1 MFPSSRSMAI
11 PSNPG
16 TSQDTKIVVYQAL
29 IALLQDACTMSTLP
43 PSDVNSFQLALEG
56 HRHSMSSESV
66 VGAIV
71 DSLKNRKILLEVA
84 SQLGLASDL
93 NLRTA
98 LGADE
103 GRLVTFLVF
112 ILDTKSMED
121 SILML
126 EDDSAQCFM
135 DVVQEVLDK
144 GFLMAPEHSSKARR
158 LIRKLSESCERL
170 PSALFI
176 TGVSG
181 REEHPTFGGGF
192 GDIYRA
198 SYVNQVV
205 ALKHMRHFL
214 RGAELRRIR
223 LKFCREALLWKDLH
237 HPHILPFIGID
248 RESFPASLCMVSPWL
263 EHGTVLKYLN
273 DHDRQNVDKLLFE
286 VAQGL
291 EYLHSHNIVHGDL
304 RGSNILVNKDWS
316 ACLADFGLSGF
327 SDGGST
333 GQTSSKRAGS
343 AYWMAPELLAPE
355 QFGTKFSRTQ
365 ASDVYAFGCVC
376 LEVILHFQNYLK
388 LGPC

>member
-1 MFPSSRSMAI
+1 M
-11 PSNPG
+11 
-16 TSQDTKIVVYQAL
+16 TS
-29 IALLQDACTMSTLP
+29 
-43 PSDVNSFQLALEG
+43 G
-56 HRHSMSSESV
+56 SV
-66 VGAIV
+66 VGAIM

-84 SQLGLASDL
+84 SQLGLKDFIVRAA
-93 NLRTA
+93 LR
-98 LGADE
+98 ADE
-103 GRLVTFLVF
+103 EHLVALLVSALESKP
-112 ILDTKSMED
+112 IEN
-121 SILML
+121 SILTL
-126 EDDSAQCFM
+126 EDDSAQCFI
-135 DVVQEVLDK
+135 DVVQDILDK

-158 LIRKLSESCERL
+158 LIRKLSESRERL

-181 REEHPTFGGGF
+181 REELPTFGGGF

-198 SYVNQVV
+198 SYGNQVV

-223 LKFCREALLWKDLH
+223 LKFCREALLWRDLH

-273 DHDRQNVDKLLFE
+273 DHGRQNVDKLLFE

-327 SDGGST
+327 SEGNT

-355 QFGTKFSRTQ
+355 HFEGKFSRTP

-376 LEVILHFQNYLK
+376 FEVSDTYVLYTHHLTLFSCTQVVLHFPNSQRSQ
-388 LGPC
+388 PC